1 MKRWLV
7 IGVLVVVALGVGLL
21 LGKVDDEPTL
31 RERERAALDTEVDRA
46 MVPYRIAFRVGIG
59 AVAILTLAG
68 LAWAT
73 VRGLNRRVDT
83 VYADRSGLYPIREQR
98 VGRAKVFH
106 DPNRALAGTTVY
118 ASGDQRISVEHPLPR
133 GQEDAQRQ
141 VTGQAQAAQALRAAV
156 SGASPLHPGQVPAI
170 EALAPQRVSRAMPE
184 VKVLDLE
191 PSHIER
197 LLLEKETGDVEA
209 AEWESG

>member
-1 MKRWLV
+1 MRW
-7 IGVLVVVALGVGLL
+7 
-21 LGKVDDEPTL
+21 
-31 RERERAALDTEVDRA
+31 
-46 MVPYRIAFRVGIG
+46 
-59 AVAILTLAG
+59 
-68 LAWAT
+68 
-73 VRGLNRRVDT
+73 LNRRVDT
-83 VYADRSGLYPIREQR
+83 VYADRAGLYPIREQR

-106 DPNRALAGTTVY
+106 DPNRVLTATTVY
-118 ASGDQRISVEHPLPR
+118 AAGHAKISVDHPLPQ

-156 SGASPLHPGQVPAI
+156 SGVSPLRSGQVPSFDS
-170 EALAPQRVSRAMPE
+170 LAPQRVSRALPE

-197 LLLEKETGDVEA
+197 LLLEKEAGNVET